1 MQKKRALKYPY
12 MLVPGQ
18 SPPAEGGSSK
28 TDSDSDSD
36 STSTPTSGAAAAGKS
51 HESSGGSSL
60 SKGAIA
66 GIVVAGVVFIAILVA
81 LFFVLGR
88 NRVYRQWMS
97 SQDGR
102 TERTARWALFQDKGD
117 AWQNQKSELESNATK
132 RTTTE
137 ITSLGTPNR
146 SHGGFSP
153 PPPDSSS
160 IYTATSPQQP
170 NAPWA
175 WDSQPNARMNRG
187 PTELE
192 AHTPGQI

>member
-1 MQKKRALKYPY
+1 

-18 SPPAEGGSSK
+18 APPAEGGSS
-28 TDSDSDSD
+28 TSSDSDSD
-36 STSTPTSGAAAAGKS
+36 PSSTSTTAAGSAGSS
-51 HESSGGSSL
+51 HGSSGGSSL

-66 GIVVAGVVFIAILVA
+66 GIAVAAVVFVAILVA

-117 AWQNQKSELESNATK
+117 TWPNQKSELESNATK
-132 RTTTE
+132 RTTVD
-137 ITSLGTPNR
+137 ITSVGTPNR

-153 PPPDSSS
+153 PPDAGS
-160 IYTATSPQQP
+160 IYTATSPQQA

-175 WDSQPNARMNRG
+175 WDSQPNPRNINRG

-192 AHTPGQI
+192 AHTPNQI